1 MQNSFTTRP
10 KFAILIRHLRKH
22 SSVGR
27 APALQAG
34 GHRFEPYCFHQYQR
48 CIHIRTYTRISL
60 CVSMREWLS
69 GRALP
74 CQGKCREF
82 ESRLPLHNATLH
94 HGIGIGIPLA
104 TFALPLR
111 GSRQMDARR
120 LAHTREFES
129 RLPLHNATLHHGIGI
144 GIPFSDI
151 RLTAA
156 RFKTNGRSQARS
168 CTRGSNLVSR
178 SKCKSYGLMY
188 TEIPSFDPQIRHHS
202 QVVRQSSAKASPPVQ
217 VWVVPPKDRQTPT
230 VSGLPIFLRMRGFS
244 SGEGIWERGL
254 IRSAHSARISR
265 RSASDRENTS

>member
-94 HGIGIGIPLA
+94 HG
-104 TFALPLR
+104 T
-111 GSRQMDARR
+111 
-120 LAHTREFES
+120 
-129 RLPLHNATLHHGIGI
+129 GI
-144 GIPFSDI
+144 GIPFDDI

-156 RFKTNGRSQARS
+156 RYKANGRSQARS
-168 CTRGSNLVSR
+168 YTRGSNLVSR
-178 SKCKSYGLMY
+178 SKCKLYGLMY

-230 VSGLPIFLRMRGFS
+230 VSGLPIFFCARGFS
-244 SGEGIWERGL
+244 SGEGI
-254 IRSAHSARISR
+254 
-265 RSASDRENTS
+265 